1 MAKIIVTIP
10 MTEEEKQII
19 KETVGNDEVVYLKN
33 NELIEKELNDCEIVI
48 GNIAPELLKGS
59 NVKWV
64 HLNSAGVN
72 NYIDVISEKM
82 ILTNSNGAYG
92 IALAE
97 HALTLIFALKKKLH
111 YYIKNQE
118 KALWNDEGEVTSIFN
133 SKTLIVGLGDI
144 GKEVGKRLKA
154 LGSSV
159 YGIKRDLSVIPE
171 YVDGVYS
178 LDKIDTILPDFDIVI
193 LALPETSET
202 KNLFTLEKFQKM
214 KKSSILINVGRG
226 TSVLSEDLYVALEE
240 GMISGAGLDVTD
252 IEPLP
257 SSHKLWKAKNLILT
271 PHVAGGY
278 HLDITLEKIKKIA
291 IENLKAY
298 YSKKELKNIIDIKKG
313 Y

>member
-10 MTEEEKQII
+10 MDEKEKQII
-19 KETVGNDEVVYLKN
+19 EEIVGNDEVLYLKN
-33 NELIEKELNDCEIVI
+33 NEVTEQELKNCEIVM
-48 GNIAPELLKGS
+48 GNIAPELLRKS
-59 NVKWV
+59 SVKWV

-72 NYIDVISEKM
+72 NYVDVISEKM

-97 HALTLIFALKKKLH
+97 HALTLIFALKKKIQ

-154 LGSSV
+154 LGSTV
-159 YGIKRDLSVIPE
+159 YGIKRDVSIIPE

-178 LDKIDTILPDFDIVI
+178 LDKIDNILPEFDIIV
-193 LALPETSET
+193 LALPETPET

-214 KKSSILINVGRG
+214 KKSSILVNVGRG
-226 TSVLSEDLYVALEE
+226 TSVVSEDLYVALEE

-298 YSKKELKNIIDIKKG
+298 YSKKELKNIVNIKKG